1 LSLPLA
7 LADGKVLTVSI
18 APSRKARRLRLVSSI
33 SGVKAVVPMNYSM
46 TELAAFVESKK
57 DWIAKT
63 SQYYDKLKE
72 RSGGLEPDT
81 IFFLGAKYQF
91 KIIKDRQSGATVSDA
106 MKLITFHVP
115 DRRTYRRHIEKWY
128 REQTARIISER
139 LPMLAIKLSL
149 QYNRVSIKNQKS
161 RWASCSKKRNLNFNL
176 LLAAAPVQVIDYVIL
191 HELTHIVE
199 FGHSQ
204 RFWQLVESADP
215 DYKKHRAWL
224 ADHSPV
230 IKIG

>member
-18 APSRKARRLRLVSSI
+18 APSKKARRLRLVSDI
-33 SGVKAVVPMNYSM
+33 SGVRAVVPANYSM
-46 TELAAFVESKK
+46 AELAAFVESKR

-63 SQYYDKLKE
+63 SQYYDRLKE
-72 RSGGLEPDT
+72 RSGGLEPGT
-81 IFFLGAKYQF
+81 IYFLGDKYQF
-91 KIIKDRQSGATVSDA
+91 RIVKDRQAGAVVSDA

-115 DRRTYRRHIEKWY
+115 DLRTYKRHIEKWY
-128 REQTARIISER
+128 RQQTAKIIAER
-139 LPMLAIKLSL
+139 LPALASRLNL
-149 QYNRVSIKNQKS
+149 QYNKVSIKNQKS

-176 LLAAAPVQVIDYVIL
+176 LLSAAPARVIDYVIV

-204 RFWQLVESADP
+204 RFWRLVESADP

-224 ADHSPV
+224 ADHAPV